1 MILRYLSDLHLE
13 FLTMDEVNSIIKE
26 IESEKSTS
34 DEVCILAGDIGN
46 LHISKINYDTFMSF
60 INRYFS
66 KTFVI
71 PGNHE
76 YYDSNIEEMNQIMTD
91 YFKPF
96 KSITFLNNTYEYYNG
111 YCFIGSVLW
120 SKVTDNGY
128 YISDIKRIYNMTHK
142 EYNQVNRECVT
153 FLEETVPNHKNCIL
167 ITHHMPSSELLD
179 KKYKTFSNI
188 LYNQWFYCNM
198 DTFIQTHRNNITCW
212 IYGHTHTPSIK
223 FISEIPMLC
232 NPIGYPNEN
241 TGSNYNQKF
250 NLPIKKGE

>member
-13 FLTMDEVNSIIKE
+13 CLTIDEVNSIIRE

-46 LHISKINYDTFMSF
+46 LHFSLPNYNTFMSF

-76 YYDSNIEEMNQIMTD
+76 YYDSSIEEMNQRMKD

-96 KSITFLNNTYEYYNG
+96 KSITFLNNTYEYYKG

-128 YISDIKRIYNMTHK
+128 NISDLKRIHKMNHK
-142 EYNQVNRECVT
+142 EYNRLNKECVT
-153 FLEETVPNHKNCIL
+153 FLEETVSNYKNCVV
-167 ITHHMPSSELLD
+167 ITHHMPSSDLLD
-179 KKYKTFSNI
+179 KKYKTFHHI
-188 LYNQWFYCNM
+188 PYNQWFYCNM
-198 DTFIQTHRNNITCW
+198 DEFIRTHKNHITCW
-212 IYGHTHTPSIK
+212 IYGHTHTPSTQVING
-223 FISEIPMLC
+223 IHMLC
-232 NPIGYPNEN
+232 NPKGYPDEN
-241 TGSNYNQKF
+241 ATSRYNKKF
-250 NLPIKKGE
+250 SLSV